1 MATGYPASDS
11 RYGSPEVVWS
21 ARRYRTAGQPRPTV
35 HEGEAGVALPL
46 RRPPWWMLPVTALL
60 ALGLGASVVLGAG
73 RLARGDVESIPKAV
87 LGLVV
92 ITAITGVFTLG
103 TVALWR
109 LRRVPG
115 EVVAT
120 PTRVVTARR
129 QELAWEDVESISA
142 LQTRRQ
148 GNLRSVELAVAVA
161 NGRQATIFEAARLDV
176 DPRRALTGLRALHL
190 DPTLRASLGSGD
202 TSHLLG

>member
-73 RLARGDVESIPKAV
+73 WLARGDVESIPKAV

-103 TVALWR
+103 TVALWW

-142 LQTRRQ
+142 VQTRRQ
-148 GNLRSVELAVAVA
+148 GNLRSVEL
-161 NGRQATIFEAARLDV
+161 ATIFEAARLDV

-190 DPTLRASLGSGD
+190 DPALRASLGSGD

>member
-1 MATGYPASDS
+1 M
-11 RYGSPEVVWS
+11 
-21 ARRYRTAGQPRPTV
+21 
-35 HEGEAGVALPL
+35 
-46 RRPPWWMLPVTALL
+46 
-60 ALGLGASVVLGAG
+60 
-73 RLARGDVESIPKAV
+73 ESIPKAV

-129 QELAWEDVESISA
+129 QELAWEDVGSISA

-148 GNLRSVELAVAVA
+148 GNLRSVELAIAVA

-190 DPTLRASLGSGD
+190 DPALRASLGSGD